1 MEFRRFAHSCLPMNP
16 FSRLFAYWPCAG
28 LSVHAPL
35 NSSPAVRWPVV
46 LLSAFLLLVTGCDRF
61 KKPVPVEF
69 KTEAAVRTNMVQS
82 VSANGGIAPI
92 RQVQVGSQISGTIT
106 EMKVDFNS
114 IVKEGDV
121 LARIDPAT
129 YERALARAKADLAN
143 ATAGQAMAEFN
154 SKRAKELFAAKLI
167 SETEN
172 QQADVALL
180 QAQAG
185 VKTREA
191 AVESA
196 QVDLDRTTIFAPIS
210 GVVVT
215 RSVDAGQTVAASFST
230 PTLFL
235 IAQDLAQMQIELAV
249 SEADIGNVQEQQ
261 RVEFTVDA
269 FPNRKFDGRVR
280 QVRFAPTTNQNVVTY
295 TTVVAVNNRDLR
307 LRPGMTA
314 TATLIT
320 LEKTNVVRV
329 AASATRFSP
338 PAGVTVLP
346 ATNTVSTNDIVR
358 SARPPGME
366 GLPPTPWSAEGRRP
380 TEEDRKKYEDSLT
393 AEQKVQYQA
402 MRERMRAMMAAG
414 GGGGGGM
421 GGGGG
426 GMGGP
431 GGGNGG
437 GAPRPRAVE
446 GPTLKTVYVVKPSD
460 PATPDAPPVLQAI
473 NVKVGMS
480 DASGSEI
487 LEGLEPGQ
495 VVVTALK
502 SSMAAAGAPAGNPFG
517 GPFGGAPR
525 R

>member
-1 MEFRRFAHSCLPMNP
+1 
-16 FSRLFAYWPCAG
+16 
-28 LSVHAPL
+28 
-35 NSSPAVRWPVV
+35 
-46 LLSAFLLLVTGCDRF
+46 
-61 KKPVPVEF
+61 
-69 KTEAAVRTNMVQS
+69 
-82 VSANGGIAPI
+82 
-92 RQVQVGSQISGTIT
+92 
-106 EMKVDFNS
+106 
-114 IVKEGDV
+114 
-121 LARIDPAT
+121 
-129 YERALARAKADLAN
+129 LARAKADLAN

-167 SETEN
+167 SETEH

-215 RSVDAGQTVAASFST
+215 RNVDAGQTVAASFST

-249 SEADIGNVQEQQ
+249 SEADIGNVLEQQ

-269 FPNRKFDGRVR
+269 FPNRKFEGRVR

-295 TTVVAVNNRDLR
+295 TTVVAVNNKDLR

-358 SARPPGME
+358 SSRSAGME
-366 GLPPTPWSAEGRRP
+366 GLPTPPWSAERRRP
-380 TEEDRKKYEDSLT
+380 TDEESKKYEDSLT

-414 GGGGGGM
+414 GGGGM
-421 GGGGG
+421 GGGG
-426 GMGGP
+426 M
-431 GGGNGG
+431 GG

-446 GPTLKTVYVVKPSD
+446 GPTLKTVYVVKPAD